1 MRLTETQSGDVFT
14 FDGLTIG
21 ADGTLLLIPYSDGDT
36 NYTNDLP
43 FKLNAT
49 TVTIDSGGRIISD
62 GQGYVGTSG
71 DGTGTGGGKGGYWV
85 GAGGGYGGLGGNA
98 YDGHSG
104 GVAYGSVTEP
114 SMLGSAGGAGVIG
127 STYYA
132 GGNGGGAIRFV
143 VSGTLT
149 INGTL
154 SANGSNGTAGRTGGG
169 SGGSIWVTTNVL
181 AGSGVIQSN
190 GGIGSGDYPGGGG
203 SGGRIALYYGGSLPT
218 TLIVQTN
225 GGSGYQ
231 AGGTGSIYTNSITV
245 EPTTSIVDATP
256 AEVGVSTTTGGTITV
271 TLKNG
276 DGQPFANKPV
286 SVGLTS
292 GGNVYINGQLVAPL
306 TSEVNLGNTDVSGIA
321 TGVIT
326 STVTEPRVLFAK
338 SEAVVIQDQAAIT
351 FIAGAVNA
359 QKSTLAV
366 SSATAPADGTT
377 PITVTVTLRDEFNN
391 PVPNGTVALSA
402 TGNAVVTQPTNL
414 TDANGVTQGAIKKFH
429 LTTRHRFGEWKWRPS
444 HQHHLG

>member
-1 MRLTETQSGDVFT
+1 MKLSSVGCLLFVLALLPLSSLTLSVANASVPSNELSSANFQASDLIVNTNTVLPAGTYTYNNVIVT
-14 FDGLTIG
+14 NNATLT
-21 ADGTLLLIPYSDGDT
+21 LQGDT
-36 NYTNDLP
+36 TGG
-43 FKLNAT
+43 T
-49 TVTIDSGGRIISD
+49 GVTINANSVQVDMGSKIISD
-62 GQGYVGTSG
+62 GQGYVGTGG
-71 DGTGTGGGKGGYWV
+71 DGAGVGGGKGGYWV

-104 GVAYGSVTEP
+104 GVAYGSVIEP
-114 SMLGSAGGAGVIG
+114 SALGSAGGAGVNG

-143 VSGTLT
+143 ISGTLT
-149 INGTL
+149 VNGTL
-154 SANGSNGTAGRTGGG
+154 SVNGSNGTTGRTGGG

-245 EPTTSIVDATP
+245 EPTTSIIDATP

-292 GGNVYINGQLVAPL
+292 GAMFI
-306 TSEVNLGNTDVSGIA
+306 STDNSLPRSLRKSIWA
-321 TGVIT
+321 TPMSVVLLRVLSPVQSPGRE
-326 STVTEPRVLFAK
+326 SCSPRV
-338 SEAVVIQDQAAIT
+338 
-351 FIAGAVNA
+351 
-359 QKSTLAV
+359 
-366 SSATAPADGTT
+366 
-377 PITVTVTLRDEFNN
+377 R
-391 PVPNGTVALSA
+391 LS
-402 TGNAVVTQPTNL
+402 
-414 TDANGVTQGAIKKFH
+414 
-429 LTTRHRFGEWKWRPS
+429 
-444 HQHHLG
+444 